1 MTFKEWYRA
10 YNPEIDMDCDI
21 NLDELLSC
29 WYAAY
34 EEGYNAGWED
44 GSSIHIHRK
53 GALDKLAKMG
63 QDFDEDMSKVGDKD
77 YKC

>member
-10 YNPEIDMDCDI
+10 YNPELDMDCDI

-34 EEGYNAGWED
+34 EDGYERAERIMPF
-44 GSSIHIHRK
+44 SIWLRW
-53 GALDKLAKMG
+53 DKTLIG
-63 QDFDEDMSKVGDKD
+63 I
-77 YKC
+77 